1 MEYHILITPEEDPVL
16 IPVSRL
22 SARVAHRAG
31 FLLLAVLL
39 LGLLPALASA
49 QDAPPT
55 APVVARVY
63 YADKATINEIGA
75 KLDVWTVAAKEG
87 YAVVLLQPDEYARL
101 AAKGLR
107 IEVDPALTSQ
117 LSAPRGESAAP
128 LAGIPGYACYRTVEE
143 TYDSLASLA
152 AAHPNLLTWTD
163 TGDSWEKV
171 KPGGAAGYDLY
182 TMVLT
187 NKSTPGPKPK
197 FYLMAAIHARE
208 YATAELG
215 ARYVEKLVA
224 DYGFDPDTTW
234 LIDHYELHAV
244 FQVNPDGRK
253 KAESGLSWR
262 KNTDNDDGC
271 TQERVAQGYY
281 YGTDLNRNSSFKWDT
296 GGSDD
301 NSCGQTYHGPSPAS
315 EPETQHV
322 EQYMASLFGDHR
334 GPGDTDPAPL
344 DTAGVMI
351 TLHSYGNSVLYPWG
365 WLDTQVAPNDTQLK
379 TLGRKFGF
387 YNNFEVCQAADCYYI
402 ASGGTD
408 DYAYGTL
415 GIPGYTFEVGTSF
428 FQDCAT
434 FENDILPRNLPALKY
449 AFKAARQPYRDPA
462 GPEPHTVALSSGTVT
477 RGAGV
482 TLTSK
487 ADDTRYNSNGY
498 GTEPSQNIV
507 AARYSIDMPSWKDG
521 ALFPMAAADG
531 AFNSGAEDVTAMID
545 TTALAPGKHIV
556 FVEAQDA
563 NGQWGVP
570 SAAFLTVNS
579 PCSAPLSPTDV
590 TETVSANQ
598 AHLTLA
604 WTHLAANDRYE
615 VWRSDNPYFAPGD
628 PGSVKVQDVS
638 LSGSAALSFTAT
650 DVVGDPSA
658 GYYLVRGAN
667 SCGATA
673 APAARSGEISFELV
687 R

>member
-1 MEYHILITPEEDPVL
+1 MRSPNRHPAP
-16 IPVSRL
+16 RF
-22 SARVAHRAG
+22 AG
-31 FLLLAVLL
+31 LLLLCVL
-39 LGLLPALASA
+39 LGLLPGFAAA
-49 QDAPPT
+49 QSTPPT
-55 APVVARVY
+55 TPVVARVY
-63 YADKATINEIGA
+63 YGDKATLNDIGA
-75 KLDVWTVAAKEG
+75 TMDVWTVAAKEG
-87 YAVVLLQPDEYARL
+87 YAVVLLRPEEYARL
-101 AAKGLR
+101 QARGLR
-107 IEVDPALTSQ
+107 IEVDAALTAQ
-117 LSAPRGESAAP
+117 INAPQTEAVSP
-128 LAGIPGYACYRTVEE
+128 DAGIPSYPCYRTVEE
-143 TYDSLASLA
+143 TYDSMAQLA
-152 AAHPNLLTWTD
+152 ASNPNLLTWTD

-187 NKSTPGPKPK
+187 NKSAPGPKPK

-208 YATAELG
+208 YSTAELG
-215 ARYVEKLVA
+215 AQFVEKLVA
-224 DYGFDPDTTW
+224 DYGVDADTTW
-234 LIDHYELHAV
+234 LIDNYELHAV

-253 KAESGLSWR
+253 KAETGLSWR

-271 TQERVAQGYY
+271 TQERVSQGYY

-322 EQYMASLFGDHR
+322 EQYMANLFGDHR
-334 GPGDTDPAPL
+334 GPGDNDLAPL
-344 DTAGVMI
+344 DTEGVMI

-365 WLDTQVAPNDTQLK
+365 WIDTKVAPNDTELK

-428 FQDCAT
+428 FQDCST
-434 FENDILPRNLPALKY
+434 FQNDILPRNLPALKY
-449 AFKAARQPYRDPA
+449 AFKAARQPYKDPA
-462 GPEPHTVALSSGTVT
+462 GPEAFNVAVSSGTVT
-477 RGAGV
+477 RGASV
-482 TLTSK
+482 TLTAK
-487 ADDTRYNSNGY
+487 ADDARYNSNGY
-498 GTEPSQNIV
+498 GTEPSQNV
-507 AARYSIDMPSWKDG
+507 MAARYSIDTPSWKG
-521 ALFPMAAADG
+521 GSLTPMAAADS
-531 AFNSGAEDVTAMID
+531 AFNSSAEDLTASID

-570 SAAFLTVNS
+570 SAVFLTVES
-579 PCSAPLSPTDV
+579 PCSAPVSPSDVSEKLSDSKTD
-590 TETVSANQ
+590 
-598 AHLTLA
+598 LTLT

-615 VWRSDNPYFAPGD
+615 VWRSEKPYFTPGD
-628 PGSVKVQDVS
+628 AGSELVKDASLTGSNTLSWTDANAVGQPGVNH
-638 LSGSAALSFTAT
+638 
-650 DVVGDPSA
+650 
-658 GYYLVRGAN
+658 YYVVRGAN
-667 SCGATA
+667 TCGAVA
-673 APAARSGEISFELV
+673 APAARSGEFDYTLV